1 MNNVN
6 AKSRSEKACTPSYN
20 HGFTLIEL
28 AVVLVI
34 IGILVTSVL
43 ATASTRIDAAN
54 LSASKAKTNFIVESI
69 KQFVKQYGHLPCPA
83 DPTFPST
90 NSNYG
95 IGVKTTDGMSCDT
108 TTMTGVTSVMTG
120 STTTGYVG
128 ILPHNTLGLAKQF
141 EEDGWGRSFT
151 YAVTYEAVND
161 TTFADATENIS
172 LLSPATP
179 TDLASAV
186 YSAGFALA
194 CHGKNGYGAYVNG
207 TQFSPTAGSDIEDQN
222 ASLSLNFV
230 QVFPHLASD
239 DIVRSRAIWQLK
251 D

>member
-1 MNNVN
+1 
-6 AKSRSEKACTPSYN
+6 
-20 HGFTLIEL
+20 
-28 AVVLVI
+28 
-34 IGILVTSVL
+34 
-43 ATASTRIDAAN
+43 
-54 LSASKAKTNFIVESI
+54 
-69 KQFVKQYGHLPCPA
+69 
-83 DPTFPST
+83 
-90 NSNYG
+90 
-95 IGVKTTDGMSCDT
+95 
-108 TTMTGVTSVMTG
+108 
-120 STTTGYVG
+120 
-128 ILPHNTLGLAKQF
+128 
-141 EEDGWGRSFT
+141 
-151 YAVTYEAVND
+151 VND

-251 D
+251 DSDCHWCGHPRWRDCTHQTINGKSTERRHHQATIRCDASH